1 MREGKDLIMKID
13 RNNYEIYFLDYLEG
27 RLTAEETAGLL
38 LFVKENPDL
47 KALIEDEEWIS
58 LDPDKA
64 IDFYP
69 KFALKRETNEVD
81 ESGLTDIG
89 SLPGNAAIS
98 TPEINSRNYEEFMVR
113 FHEND
118 LNDSEKGALAD
129 FLKDSPSLIKEFELF
144 ENTLLKADTAI
155 SYPYKSRL
163 KRNII
168 KRYRTKRVL
177 AIISMAAS
185 ILLFSTLMLKYI
197 NQPIPKAFD
206 IQYVQADNRSSETKK
221 AHTNTHKP
229 TGSKSIEINR
239 TFNSEQLPTTA
250 IRKTNPSIR
259 TTFVVPESLS
269 FREPTLM
276 ATTRIRVPR
285 TIERRTDF
293 DGITSTAYYDPDPDV
308 LPLNTKG
315 TTISGRLGY
324 TLAQGISQTAG
335 IIAREPEVGRFL
347 CGKFSLSAI
356 ADLGLAG
363 FNLITDRKLSISRN
377 YDSDGYPKG
386 YSLNEGDRRLTRL
399 P

>member
-1 MREGKDLIMKID
+1 MNID

-89 SLPGNAAIS
+89 SLPGNAVIS
-98 TPEINSRNYEEFMVR
+98 TSGINARNYEEFMVR
-113 FHEND
+113 YHEND
-118 LNDSEKGALAD
+118 LNDSEKSALAD
-129 FLKDSPSLIKEFELF
+129 FLKDNPSLIREFELF

-155 SYPYKSRL
+155 SYPYKSGL

-168 KRYRTKRVL
+168 KRYRTKKVL

-185 ILLFSTLMLKYI
+185 VLLFSTLMLKYI
-197 NQPIPKAFD
+197 NQPIPKGVE
-206 IQYVQADNRSSETKK
+206 IQLVQADNRSSKTKK
-221 AHTNTHKP
+221 VLTNTNIP
-229 TGSKSIEINR
+229 TGSKSIDINR
-239 TFNSEQLPTTA
+239 TFNSEQLTTTA
-250 IRKTNPSIR
+250 TRKTNPSVR

-335 IIAREPEVGRFL
+335 IIAREPEVARFL
-347 CGKFSLSAI
+347 SGKFSLSAI